1 MSLDFSYCQSYS
13 MLKTSVKDCLT
24 YSYLNKGY
32 KQGMFVFSG
41 AQRGTV
47 YAGFPLGHDPFP
59 VQKSVMFHCTGTT
72 EVQHKTGSYC

>member
-1 MSLDFSYCQSYS
+1 
-13 MLKTSVKDCLT
+13 
-24 YSYLNKGY
+24 
-32 KQGMFVFSG
+32 MFVFSG